1 MSQPF
6 AQQFKTR
13 LALLVFIKG
22 AAAPMVL
29 YFEDVKAEYDEFLAA
44 MQLPVGKLIEKEP
57 IGPIKKVAVIAG
69 GVLLIAGLCVLAL
82 YIL

>member
-57 IGPIKKVAVIAG
+57 IGPIKKVAVMSNQIAS
-69 GVLLIAGLCVLAL
+69 LAILDELCQQ
-82 YIL
+82 

>member
-29 YFEDVKAEYDEFLAA
+29 YFEDVKAEYDDFLAA

-57 IGPIKKVAVIAG
+57 IGPIKKVAVMSNQIAS
-69 GVLLIAGLCVLAL
+69 LAIQEELCQQ
-82 YIL
+82 

>member
-57 IGPIKKVAVIAG
+57 IGPIKKVAVMSNQIAS
-69 GVLLIAGLCVLAL
+69 LAIQEEL
-82 YIL
+82 

>member
-22 AAAPMVL
+22 AAAPIVL

-57 IGPIKKVAVIAG
+57 IGPIKKVAVMSNQIAS
-69 GVLLIAGLCVLAL
+69 LAIQEELCQQ
-82 YIL
+82 

>member
-29 YFEDVKAEYDEFLAA
+29 YFDDVKAEYDEFLAS

-57 IGPIKKVAVIAG
+57 IGPIKKVAVMSNQIAS
-69 GVLLIAGLCVLAL
+69 LAIQEELCQQ
-82 YIL
+82 

>member
-57 IGPIKKVAVIAG
+57 IGPIKRVAVMSNQIAS
-69 GVLLIAGLCVLAL
+69 LAIQEELCQQ
-82 YIL
+82 

>member
-57 IGPIKKVAVIAG
+57 IGPIKKVAVMSNQIAS
-69 GVLLIAGLCVLAL
+69 LAIQEELCQQ
-82 YIL
+82 

>member
-29 YFEDVKAEYDEFLAA
+29 YFEDVKAEYDEFLVA

-57 IGPIKKVAVIAG
+57 IGPIKKVAVMSNQIAS
-69 GVLLIAGLCVLAL
+69 LAIQEELCQQ
-82 YIL
+82 

>member
-29 YFEDVKAEYDEFLAA
+29 YFADVKAEYDEFLAA

-57 IGPIKKVAVIAG
+57 IGPIKKVAVMSNQIAS
-69 GVLLIAGLCVLAL
+69 LAIQEELCQQ
-82 YIL
+82 

>member
-29 YFEDVKAEYDEFLAA
+29 YFEDVKAEYDDFLTA

-57 IGPIKKVAVIAG
+57 IGPIKKVAVMSNQIAS
-69 GVLLIAGLCVLAL
+69 LAIQEELCQQ
-82 YIL
+82 

>member
-22 AAAPMVL
+22 AAAPIVL

-57 IGPIKKVAVIAG
+57 IGPIKKVAIMSNQIAS
-69 GVLLIAGLCVLAL
+69 LAIQEELCQQ
-82 YIL
+82 

>member
-29 YFEDVKAEYDEFLAA
+29 YFEDVKAEYDEFFAA

-57 IGPIKKVAVIAG
+57 IGPIKKVAVMSNQIAS
-69 GVLLIAGLCVLAL
+69 LAIQEELCQQ
-82 YIL
+82 

>member
-6 AQQFKTR
+6 AHQFKTR

-29 YFEDVKAEYDEFLAA
+29 YFEDVKAEYDEFVAA

-57 IGPIKKVAVIAG
+57 IGPIKKVAVMSNQIAS
-69 GVLLIAGLCVLAL
+69 VAIQEELCQQ
-82 YIL
+82 

>member
-29 YFEDVKAEYDEFLAA
+29 YFDDVKAEYDEFLAA

-57 IGPIKKVAVIAG
+57 IGPIKKVAVMSNQIAS
-69 GVLLIAGLCVLAL
+69 LAIQEELCQQ
-82 YIL
+82 

>member
-44 MQLPVGKLIEKEP
+44 MQLPVGKLMEKEP
-57 IGPIKKVAVIAG
+57 IGPIKKVAVMSNQIAS
-69 GVLLIAGLCVLAL
+69 LAIQEELCQQ
-82 YIL
+82 